1 MQFDTARIFLLSI
14 ALGLA
19 PHAASAATIALDA
32 FALNSYVNVSRFS
45 NIDPQSISAP
55 VVSASVGPAGQEP
68 INDVTTMTMNAMLVP
83 EWAALLLVG
92 TGLIGLSMRY
102 RRRA

>member
-1 MQFDTARIFLLSI
+1 MQFHTARIFLLSI
-14 ALGLA
+14 AIGLV

-32 FALNSYVNVSRFS
+32 FALNDVNVGRYS
-45 NIDPQSISAP
+45 NIDPQGIGAP
-55 VVSASVGPAGQEP
+55 VVAACVEPTEPDP

>member
-1 MQFDTARIFLLSI
+1 MQFHTARIFLLSI
-14 ALGLA
+14 AIGLV

-32 FALNSYVNVSRFS
+32 FALNDVNVGRYS

-55 VVSASVGPAGQEP
+55 AVSASIGPAGHEP
-68 INDVTTMTMNAMLVP
+68 INDVTTMTMNATLVP